1 MYWLGACG
9 VLRGAFFFL
18 QKFSTGEK
26 LKKSFLLN
34 CNAIYQVKKIWKT
47 GGDITI
53 FVHLFLHR
61 YKLAN
66 NYLYDKLHCADTIT
80 QNSKTMHLTALFSD
94 SGFELRHHHTFYC
107 TNLRIQKYFGLPQ
120 TIPQLIQLYSS
131 ANTKAH
137 FPHWLL
143 VWLTK

>member
-80 QNSKTMHLTALFSD
+80 QNSKTMHLTALFTD

-107 TNLRIQKYFGLPQ
+107 TNLRIQKYFGYPRPFHSLYSCIAPQ
-120 TIPQLIQLYSS
+120 TQKRIFHTDYSYD
-131 ANTKAH
+131 
-137 FPHWLL
+137 
-143 VWLTK
+143 